1 MADEQPYYPDEFEYG
16 IKEEEESETDCSI
29 GYRPTIVI
37 MGLKRSGKTSIRKVV
52 FQKMSPNETLFV
64 ESTARVTNESVSG
77 SFINFETIEFPGQVD
92 PFDASLDPNSVFAR
106 CGALLFV
113 IDAQADYDE
122 ALKKMTPS
130 IVRAYSINKNIK
142 FEVFVH
148 KVDSLSEETKLENF
162 RKIFQTVKDDLA
174 DHGMDE
180 IRISYHMT
188 SIYDHSIF
196 EAFSKVFVHKVDGLS
211 EETKLDNYRK
221 IFQTV
226 TDDLADH
233 GMDEIRISY
242 HMTSIYDHSIFEA
255 FSKVIQ
261 KLVKQLSALE
271 KLLDIFNQGSNVEK
285 SFLFDVASKI
295 FIATDSSPVDMA
307 TYELCCDMIDVE
319 LDISSIYGKKD
330 DHRQHGS
337 DPSTSAVVSLKK
349 NQVMF
354 LRQIN
359 VYLALVCVVKEDNF
373 EKQGLIDFNFQVFK
387 QGVEEVFELDKKKH
401 FLNSTDS

>member
-196 EAFSKVFVHKVDGLS
+196 EAFSKV
-211 EETKLDNYRK
+211 
-221 IFQTV
+221 
-226 TDDLADH
+226 
-233 GMDEIRISY
+233 
-242 HMTSIYDHSIFEA
+242 
-255 FSKVIQ
+255 IQ